1 MSGIEAVTKK
11 RLSLFSGTSSP
22 KLAADIAKALNIELG
37 KCEISRFS
45 NGEIYVRFLESVR
58 GCDVFVLQTCCDP
71 INDNILE
78 LLIMIDALKRASA
91 KRISAV
97 IPFFGYARQ
106 DRKTSAREP
115 ITAKLFADIL
125 TTAGADRVL
134 TMDLHA
140 GQLQGFFNIPV
151 DHLTAVPLLASYFV
165 NKKLKNVVAVS
176 PDIGGVPRA
185 FKFAERIKA
194 SLAILNKRRPDHNV
208 AEVLNVIGEVEGKSA
223 ILIDDMIDT
232 GGSVS
237 EGVKFLISQRAKEV
251 YVAAT
256 HPIFSDNVVEKLTC
270 APIKEIVVTDTLPI
284 PPGKRMSNLTV
295 LSISKILEETIYNV
309 YMDESV
315 SEIFE
320 GDNQI

>member
-1 MSGIEAVTKK
+1 MSSIEVVTKK
-11 RLSLFSGTSSP
+11 KLSLFSGTSSP
-22 KLAADIAKALNIELG
+22 VLAADIAKVLNIELG

-45 NGEIYVRFLESVR
+45 NGEIYIRFLESVR

-91 KRISAV
+91 KRISAI

-151 DHLTAVPLLASYFV
+151 DHLTAVPLLASYFL

-194 SLAILNKRRPDHNV
+194 SLAILNKRRPNHNI

-232 GGSVS
+232 GGSIS
-237 EGVKFLISQRAKEV
+237 EGVKFLISKRAKEV

-256 HPIFSDNVVEKLTC
+256 HPIFSGDVVEKLTST
-270 APIKEIVVTDTLPI
+270 PVKEIVVTDTLPI
-284 PPGKRMSNLTV
+284 PTEKRMKNLTI
-295 LSISKILEETIYNV
+295 LSISKILAETIYNV
-309 YMDESV
+309 YTDESV
-315 SEIFE
+315 SQIFE

>member
-11 RLSLFSGTSSP
+11 KLSLFSGSSNP
-22 KLAADIAKALNIELG
+22 ELASEIAKTLNIELG

-151 DHLTAVPLLASYFV
+151 DHLTAVPLLASYFMD
-165 NKKLKNVVAVS
+165 KKLKNVVAVS
-176 PDIGGVPRA
+176 PDIGGVPRT

-194 SLAILNKRRPDHNV
+194 SLAILNKRRPEHGV
-208 AEVLNVIGEVEGKSA
+208 AKVLNLIGEVEGKPA

-232 GGSVS
+232 GGSIC
-237 EGVKFLISQRAKEV
+237 EGVKYLIGKGAKEI
-251 YVAAT
+251 YVAVT
-256 HPIFSDNVVEKLTC
+256 HPIFSGDVVKTLTSV
-270 APIKEIVVTDTLPI
+270 PIKEIVVTDTLPI
-284 PPGKRMSNLTV
+284 SPEKQMKNLTI
-295 LSISKILEETIYNV
+295 LSISKILKETIYNV